1 MNKQIKKYRI
11 KRVSFTRYVLQERSF
26 WFPFWMQVDLSRYQ
40 LMDEIAEISASKTN
54 VSMIDSYSKMTKR
67 HHWIVNFILAVI
79 LLIISG

>member
-11 KRVSFTRYVLQERSF
+11 RRVSLSRYILQEWSI

-40 LMDEIAEISASKTN
+40 LMDEISEISASKIN
-54 VSMIDSYSKMTKR
+54 VRMIDSYPKMTIR

-79 LLIISG
+79 LLFIAG